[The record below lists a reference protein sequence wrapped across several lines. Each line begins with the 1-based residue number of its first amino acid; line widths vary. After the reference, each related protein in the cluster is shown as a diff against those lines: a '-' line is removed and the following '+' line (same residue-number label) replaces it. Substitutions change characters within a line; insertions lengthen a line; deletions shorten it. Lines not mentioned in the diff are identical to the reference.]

1 MASLFRL
8 RYDSRWGEE
17 LFLTGNTSELGLW
30 DTDKAV
36 PMQYVGSGIW
46 STLVETRF
54 IASPKQTKHINETRR
69 AASLQTTE
77 YKYFIRENGQIRW
90 EDGPNRILP
99 KGKNRVWDWFGLT
112 ERQTMK
118 GVAVPLFSLRTKDDF
133 GIGEFADLPKLG
145 DWCVAND
152 LKIIQI
158 LPINDTTAHYDW
170 RDSYPYNA
178 ISAFALNPI
187 YLNINKLLNAIPKSS
202 INSHRKCSAFK
213 VVDDR
218 DNLGAFLPIDS
229 QGNDMGRKATA
240 YRRMQTMLNKKDT
253 VDYPKVLKAKWK
265 HFQIA
270 FEQQWETLKDNADF
284 QQFVKDNG
292 DWLSDYAQYC
302 AERDGNGTE
311 IHLFLQYHCDRQLSE
326 AVKALHD
333 KGLLLKGDIPI
344 GVNPNSVDVK
354 LHPDLFHLDVQV
366 GAPPDDFAAEGQNW
380 GFPSYN
386 WEAMAK
392 DGYAWWRRRLQVM
405 ARYFDAYRIDHILG
419 FFRIWEIP
427 KTAKSGRQGH
437 FSPALP
443 LSMKEIEN
451 QGFRFVKSKHLKKG
465 VNTLFIPDPTEKDK
479 YHPCIELQKTKVY
492 QTLPDDQKQA
502 IDCIYKDFYYHRHN
516 EFWKRAALEKLPAL
530 VNATHMVACG
540 EDLGMIPAC
549 VPEVMQA
556 LDIMSLEVQ
565 RMPKVFGHAFV
576 QAEDLPENCVYT
588 TGTHDMPTLR
598 GWLAENRVRARQ
610 FLDNIDLGDR
620 KDTAK
625 TIKKVMD
632 KHLDSPSKWN
642 IYPLQDLLDMDEKNW
657 SPNPMD
663 DQINVPADSKNQ
675 WKWRMKIS
683 LEDLMH

>member
-1 MASLFRL
+1 MKTLFRL

-30 DTDKAV
+30 NPNKAV
-36 PMQYVGSGIW
+36 KMQYEGPGVW
-46 STLVETRF
+46 SVETDVT
-54 IASPKQTKHINETRR
+54 PM
-69 AASLQTTE
+69 TE
-77 YKYFIRENGQIRW
+77 YKYFIHENGQIRW

-99 KGKNRVWDWFGLT
+99 EGKDRVWDWFGLT
-112 ERQTMK
+112 ERKTMK
-118 GVAVPLFSLRTKDDF
+118 GVAVPLFSLRTEDDF
-133 GIGEFADLPKLG
+133 GIGEYADLPKLG

-170 RDSYPYNA
+170 HDSYPYNA

-187 YLNINKLLNAIPKSS
+187 YLNLKQLGIKEDAAFKRTHTLLN
-202 INSHRKCSAFK
+202 
-213 VVDDR
+213 
-218 DNLGAFLPIDS
+218 G
-229 QGNDMGRKATA
+229 
-240 YRRMQTMLNKKDT
+240 KDF

-265 HFQIA
+265 YFQIA
-270 FEQQWETLKDNADF
+270 FEQQWETLKNSHDF
-284 QQFVKDNG
+284 QQFVKENE
-292 DWLSDYAQYC
+292 DWLPDYVQFC
-302 AERDGNGTE
+302 AERDGNGTD
-311 IHLFLQYHCDRQLSE
+311 IHLFLQYHCDKQLRE

-344 GVNPNSVDVK
+344 GVNPSGVDVK
-354 LHPDLFHLDVQV
+354 SHPDLFNLDVQV

-392 DGYAWWRRRLQVM
+392 DNYAWWQRRLQVM

-427 KTAKSGRQGH
+427 KTAPSGLLGY

-443 LSMKEIEN
+443 LSAEEIEN
-451 QGFRFVKSKHLKKG
+451 QGFLFVKNKHVKKS
-465 VNTLFIPDPTEKDK
+465 VNTLFIPDTNEKDK
-479 YHPCIELQKTKVY
+479 YIPRIELQKTKSY
-492 QTLPDDQKQA
+492 QALPDDQKQA
-502 IDCIYKDFYYHRHN
+502 LDRIYEDFYYHRHN
-516 EFWKRAALEKLPAL
+516 EFWEQKALEKLPAL
-530 VNATHMVACG
+530 INATHMVACG

-549 VPEVMQA
+549 VPEVMRE
-556 LDIMSLEVQ
+556 LGIMSLEVQ
-565 RMPKVFGHAFV
+565 RMPKVFGHQFV
-576 QAEDLPENCVYT
+576 QIEDLPENCVYT

-598 GWLAENRVRARQ
+598 GWLAEDRVRTRQ
-610 FLDNIDLGDR
+610 FLDSLDLDDH
-620 KDTAK
+620 KVTAK

-642 IYPLQDLLDMDEKNW
+642 IYPLQDLLDRDEKNW

-663 DQINVPADSKNQ
+663 DQINVPTDPKNR
-675 WKWRMKIS
+675 WNWRMRVP
-683 LEDLMH
+683 LETL

>member
-1 MASLFRL
+1 MDVLRGKNKKSKPTFDILATNPYLCSMKTLFRL

-17 LFLTGNTSELGLW
+17 LFLTGNTNELGLW
-30 DTDKAV
+30 NPNKAV
-36 PMQYVGSGIW
+36 AMQYEGPGIW
-46 STLVETRF
+46 SAETDVT
-54 IASPKQTKHINETRR
+54 PM
-69 AASLQTTE
+69 TE
-77 YKYFIRENGQIRW
+77 YKYFIRENDQIRW
-90 EDGPNRILP
+90 EDGPNRILHE
-99 KGKNRVWDWFGLT
+99 GKDRVWDWFGLT

-145 DWCVAND
+145 DWCLNNG

-187 YLNINKLLNAIPKSS
+187 YLNLEQLNAFS
-202 INSHRKCSAFK
+202 
-213 VVDDR
+213 
-218 DNLGAFLPIDS
+218 PIDS
-229 QGNDMGRKATA
+229 RGNDMGEKAFKRT
-240 YRRMQTMLNKKDT
+240 RTLLNKTDF

-265 HFQIA
+265 YFNIA
-270 FEQQWETLKDNADF
+270 FEQQWETLKDSYEF
-284 QQFVKDNG
+284 QQFCNDNA
-292 DWLSDYAQYC
+292 DWLLEYAQYC

-311 IHLFLQYHCDRQLSE
+311 IHLFLQYHCDKQLRE

-344 GVNPNSVDVK
+344 GVNPEGVDVK
-354 LHPDLFHLDVQV
+354 SHPDLFNLDVQV

-386 WEAMAK
+386 WTAMAK
-392 DGYAWWRRRLQVM
+392 DNYAWWRRRLQVM

-427 KTAKSGRQGH
+427 KTAKSGLLGH

-443 LSMKEIEN
+443 LSVEEIEK
-451 QGFRFVKSKHLKKG
+451 QGFLFVKSKHVKKG
-465 VNTLFIPDPTEKDK
+465 VDTLFIPDPNEKGK
-479 YHPCIELQKTKVY
+479 YIPRIELQKTRAY
-492 QTLPDDQKQA
+492 QALSDNQRQA
-502 IDCIYKDFYYHRHN
+502 INQIYEDFYFHRHN
-516 EFWKRAALEKLPAL
+516 EFWKQKALEKLPTL
-530 VNATHMVACG
+530 VNATKMVACG

-549 VPEVMQA
+549 VPEVMQE
-556 LDIMSLEVQ
+556 LGIMSLEVQ
-565 RMPKVFGHAFV
+565 RMPKVFGHPFV
-576 QAEDLPENCVYT
+576 QTEDLPENCVYT

-598 GWLAENRVRARQ
+598 GWLTEDRVRTRQ
-610 FLDNIDLGDR
+610 FLDSLDLDDR
-620 KDTAK
+620 KVTAK

-642 IYPLQDLLDMDEKNW
+642 IYPLQDLLDRDEKNW

-663 DQINVPADSKNQ
+663 DQINVPANAKNQ
-675 WKWRMKIS
+675 WKWRMKFS
-683 LEDLMH
+683 LEDL

>member
-1 MASLFRL
+1 MKTLFRL

-30 DTDKAV
+30 NPNKAV
-36 PMQYVGSGIW
+36 KMQYEGPGVW
-46 STLVETRF
+46 SVETDVT
-54 IASPKQTKHINETRR
+54 PM
-69 AASLQTTE
+69 TE

-99 KGKNRVWDWFGLT
+99 EGKDRVWDWFGLT
-112 ERQTMK
+112 ERKTMK
-118 GVAVPLFSLRTKDDF
+118 GVAVPLFSLRTEDDF
-133 GIGEFADLPKLG
+133 GIGEYADLPKLG

-170 RDSYPYNA
+170 HDSYPYNA

-187 YLNINKLLNAIPKSS
+187 YLNLKQLGIKEDAAFKRTRTLLN
-202 INSHRKCSAFK
+202 
-213 VVDDR
+213 
-218 DNLGAFLPIDS
+218 G
-229 QGNDMGRKATA
+229 
-240 YRRMQTMLNKKDT
+240 KDF

-265 HFQIA
+265 YFQIA
-270 FEQQWETLKDNADF
+270 FEQQWETLKNSHDF
-284 QQFVKDNG
+284 QQFVKENE
-292 DWLSDYAQYC
+292 DWLPDYVQFC

-311 IHLFLQYHCDRQLSE
+311 IHLFLQHHCDKQLRE

-333 KGLLLKGDIPI
+333 MGLLLKGDIPI
-344 GVNPNSVDVK
+344 GVNPSGVDVK
-354 LHPDLFHLDVQV
+354 SHPDLFNLDVQV

-392 DGYAWWRRRLQVM
+392 DNYAWWQRRLQVM

-427 KTAKSGRQGH
+427 KTAPSGLLGH

-443 LSMKEIEN
+443 LSAEEIEN
-451 QGFRFVKSKHLKKG
+451 QGFHFVKSKHVKKG
-465 VNTLFIPDPTEKDK
+465 VNTLFIPDPNEKDK
-479 YHPCIELQKTKVY
+479 YIPRIELQKTKSY
-492 QTLPDDQKQA
+492 QALPDDQKQA
-502 IDCIYKDFYYHRHN
+502 LDRIYEDFYYHRHN
-516 EFWKRAALEKLPAL
+516 EFWEQKALEKLPAL
-530 VNATHMVACG
+530 INATHMVACG

-549 VPEVMQA
+549 VPEVMQE
-556 LDIMSLEVQ
+556 LGIMSLEVQ
-565 RMPKVFGHAFV
+565 RMPKVFGHQFV
-576 QAEDLPENCVYT
+576 QIEDLPENCVYT

-598 GWLAENRVRARQ
+598 GWLAEDRVRTRQ
-610 FLDNIDLGDR
+610 FLDSLDLDDH
-620 KDTAK
+620 KVTAK

-642 IYPLQDLLDMDEKNW
+642 IYPLQDLLDRDEKNW

-663 DQINVPADSKNQ
+663 DQINVPADPKNR
-675 WKWRMKIS
+675 WNWRMRVP
-683 LEDLMH
+683 LETL